1 MRKAAERA
9 ARLTG
14 ESFWIPAGLGRLPAT
29 FAVAAVSVVALV
41 SVFVTNPRI
50 TVTVRADA
58 LPSAHDRSQCSPAQ
72 PVDTIA
78 RTVCTNGYGESADR
92 GATSTGRRSDGAGAP
107 INVAS
112 GSSTLLGK
120 APVCDGDGTSGNRI
134 AFYYAYFAGQ
144 PNDLAAARKNLI
156 NVVERANALVYES
169 SEAFGADQ
177 SLRIV
182 TDSNCV
188 PLIRAIELPAVDE
201 DSFNATVRDA
211 HLDATNRK
219 YVLFA
224 NTAHYCGLGTLDF
237 DDQPGSDNV
246 NNGGPSWARID
257 LGCWTGAVTAH
268 EIFHMLGAVQKSAP
282 HYDGTGH
289 CTDDFDLMCYQSAD
303 GKPVSV
309 QCPDPVMQQRLDCG
323 GDDYYN
329 PHPAPGSYLA
339 THWNTANSSFLYGG
353 GSPRTTPP
361 ITLAAEARS

>member
-1 MRKAAERA
+1 MRKAAQRA

-14 ESFWIPAGLGRLPAT
+14 ESFWIPVGLGRLPAT

-41 SVFVTNPRI
+41 SVFFTSPRI
-50 TVTVRADA
+50 TMTVRADA
-58 LPSAHDRSQCSPAQ
+58 LPSAGDSGRCADTQ
-72 PVDTIA
+72 PVDTIV
-78 RTVCTNGYGESADR
+78 RTVCTNGYGDSTQR
-92 GATSTGRRSDGAGAP
+92 GVTGAGSMSNGAGAP
-107 INVAS
+107 VTAAS
-112 GSSTLLGK
+112 GSSKLIGK
-120 APVCDGDGTSGNRI
+120 VPGCNGDGTSGNRI
-134 AFYYAYFAGQ
+134 AFYYAYFSGQ
-144 PNDLAAARKNLI
+144 PNELAAARNNLV
-156 NVVERANALVYES
+156 NVVERANALVYQS
-169 SEAFGADQ
+169 SQAFGVDQ

-182 TDSNCV
+182 TDSDCV
-188 PLIRAIELPAVDE
+188 PLIRAIELPAADV
-201 DSFNATVRDA
+201 DSFSATVRDS
-211 HLDATNRK
+211 HLSATNRK
-219 YVLFA
+219 YVLFT

-289 CTDDFDLMCYQSAD
+289 CTDDYDLMCYQSAN

-309 QCPDPVMQQRLDCG
+309 RCPDPVMQQRLDCG

-353 GSPRTTPP
+353 GSPRSNPP
-361 ITLAAEARS
+361 TTLAAAAQS

>member
-9 ARLTG
+9 AGLTG

-29 FAVAAVSVVALV
+29 FAVAALSLVALV
-41 SVFVTNPRI
+41 SVFMTGPRI
-50 TVTVRADA
+50 TMTVRAEGA
-58 LPSAHDRSQCSPAQ
+58 PASTDSGPCPGAQ
-72 PVDTIA
+72 TVYTIV
-78 RTVCTNGYGESADR
+78 RTVCTNGDDDDAAGTA
-92 GATSTGRRSDGAGAP
+92 STGTSDGGAGPVQA
-107 INVAS
+107 AA
-112 GSSTLLGK
+112 SSTKLIGK
-120 APVCDGDGTSGNRI
+120 APACHGDGTSGNRI

-144 PNDLAAARKNLI
+144 PNALAAARKNLVAVI
-156 NVVERANALVYES
+156 EQANAIVYQS
-169 SEAFGADQ
+169 SLSFGAEQ

-182 TDSNCV
+182 TDANCV
-188 PLIRAIELPAVDE
+188 PTIRAIELPAADV
-201 DSFNATVRDA
+201 DSFDATVRDS
-211 HLDATNRK
+211 HLSATNRK
-219 YVLFA
+219 YVLFT

-246 NNGGPSWARID
+246 NNGGPSWARVD

-289 CTDDFDLMCYQSAD
+289 CTDEYDLMCYQSSD

-309 QCPDPVMQQRLDCG
+309 QCPDPVMQQRLDCN

-329 PHPAPGSYLA
+329 PHPAAGSYLA

-353 GSPRTTPP
+353 GSPRSMSPT
-361 ITLAAEARS
+361 TLAAAAQS